1 VSRLSAGVLRNEP
14 LAGSFFFSCQLV
26 PGGDPGRRAGVLLAG
41 VNSATH
47 SNRRAG
53 TGCVLLLAACL
64 ASLHNLACISKQ
76 WTERGKSGEPLFCG
90 VWSEDEIRSVEGL
103 RCYAR
108 NRFVDAG
115 GAARDGSHCLFGEIR
130 VSLASNQALLSGLSQ

>member
-26 PGGDPGRRAGVLLAG
+26 PGVVFCYLQLVSLRFTTLRAYLSSGPSVASRENLYSAAYGRR
-41 VNSATH
+41 T
-47 SNRRAG
+47 
-53 TGCVLLLAACL
+53 
-64 ASLHNLACISKQ
+64 
-76 WTERGKSGEPLFCG
+76 
-90 VWSEDEIRSVEGL
+90 EDEIRSVEGL